1 MLVSSFPTARIKI
14 ITSAAVLGLIVLI
27 AQHHAVA
34 QAEGT
39 EIAAT
44 TSAVDAQ
51 GNLHVP
57 SDYRTT
63 YEFLGT
69 WAVASDDGKGAKQMH
84 VVYVSPGSA
93 AAFRKTGHFPEGA
106 VIVKEVHSAATTEM
120 TTGSVSHESKLEGWF
135 LMVRDTKN
143 DHAGNSLWGDG
154 WGWAWFDAADP
165 IKTTTTD
172 YKTNC
177 QGCHVPAQ
185 STDWIYTFGY
195 PPLIQPKN

>member
-1 MLVSSFPTARIKI
+1 MLVFPFRAARIKI
-14 ITSAAVLGLIVLI
+14 IANVAALGAAVLI
-27 AQHHAVA
+27 AQHQAVA
-34 QAEGT
+34 QVSGT
-39 EIAAT
+39 EKAAET
-44 TSAVDAQ
+44 PAVDAER
-51 GNLHVP
+51 NLHVP
-57 SDYRTT
+57 SNYKTT

-69 WAVASDDGKGAKQMH
+69 WSVAGDDGKGAKQMH
-84 VVYVSPGSA
+84 VVYVSPGTT

-106 VIVKEVHSAATTEM
+106 VIVKEVHSAGTTEM

-135 LMVRDTKN
+135 VMARDTKN
-143 DHAGNSLWGDG
+143 GHAANNLWGDG

-185 STDWIYTFGY
+185 ATDWIYTFGY
-195 PPLIQPKN
+195 PPLRQ